1 MILALSIPWNDPE
14 VTGHMNCSFMESF
27 CVVTQET
34 SLDKV
39 KL

>member
-1 MILALSIPWNDPE
+1 MILALSIPWDDPE